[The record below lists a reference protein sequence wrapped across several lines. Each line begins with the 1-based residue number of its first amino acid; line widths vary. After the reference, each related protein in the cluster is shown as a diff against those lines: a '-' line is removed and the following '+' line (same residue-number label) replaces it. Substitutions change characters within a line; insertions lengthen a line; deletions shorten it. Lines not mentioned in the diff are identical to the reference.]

1 MTWLVSLYSIPSIL
15 YFYDKQSFY
24 TQGLDCLPWILC
36 RYPSCRC
43 VAGMDNGS
51 CGCFRAHCSCHSVLF
66 YNIAS
71 ASIVSETKKE
81 MKANQSAVISYP
93 EFVAPAGVPVAW
105 TLHGACLFTIP
116 VCRSKASVLPDSHA
130 VRSRESSRISSRNSS
145 LWFPIM
151 RSRRT
156 TTRTVCP

>member
-1 MTWLVSLYSIPSIL
+1 MTWLVSLYSITSIL

-43 VAGMDNGS
+43 MAGMDNGS

-81 MKANQSAVISYP
+81 MKANQSAVISYSELKP
-93 EFVAPAGVPVAW
+93 RRVCLCHVLCMGPVFLQFPSVALKRQSCQIVMLCALENHLAFHPA
-105 TLHGACLFTIP
+105 TLRYGFQ
-116 VCRSKASVLPDSHA
+116 
-130 VRSRESSRISSRNSS
+130 
-145 LWFPIM
+145 
-151 RSRRT
+151 
-156 TTRTVCP
+156 